1 MIMANEK
8 SFKRRFTCGVHVSGH
23 ARLVSNHSGKALP
36 SAKERVFTK
45 GVIITMPG
53 KEDDP
58 YTLLD
63 EQSFTVLEAQ
73 EEQLTPLS

>member
-1 MIMANEK
+1 MIIANEK
-8 SFKRRFTCGVHVSGH
+8 NFKRRLTCGVHVSGH
-23 ARLVSNHSGKALP
+23 GRPVSNHSGRALP

-45 GVIITMPG
+45 GVFIMTPG
-53 KEDDP
+53 KEGDP
-58 YTLLD
+58 STLLD